1 MQPEPVRSGRLLFPA
16 QEFTMRDMTPQD
28 KMLSVMGGRKPLA
41 LPEGRGTKNTFI
53 DNKYN
58 EQYNNIED
66 IKKQLAKYYSG
77 FKDGGIDDAA
87 KAISDLEE
95 TERRIT
101 GDYLQNNP
109 AEAPNGLR
117 GHPNRIQNKPYKTV
131 GLSFSR
137 ELIDTG
143 KVNLTGFKFNDV
155 KELATVAQVFRDPR
169 FETFR
174 IIYTNGSEVVGTD
187 ALTSRLPGSATAFLG
202 DIKRYLQKNIE
213 RMKRIGADGYYL
225 LHNHP
230 SGKNVKPSQD
240 DVNLT
245 YTYAKNLPGF
255 RGHVIINSNKYTEI
269 YTDTTLGDIRLAG
282 RENLPLDL
290 GEDLLLTPSVTHDL
304 IGKQVSSSSQ
314 LASAAKTLQTDNDIS
329 AVVFTNSAGE
339 VTGIQE
345 VSNSMIRNSN
355 NNNFRNFLRRQAM
368 EHGGRHA
375 FIVGDQSV
383 AKELQSL
390 VESNDLTDA
399 IIKNTGRN
407 LRTDNFV
414 PRGDTWM
421 GLDVIKQGRRAP
433 LPKPFK
439 NQPLQFKTQIPPSAL
454 NKIPK
459 SPEPLQFKQT
469 IEVPKVYDKHAFTG
483 ETRPLSKLDQLMM
496 KENAGTNQV
505 MARGRAIAAMRD
517 NSTVTVTGR
526 SVEPLPKPSSTP
538 ETIIPDGLK
547 ERGVSRNVRTD
558 ANRPDEIRES
568 LSQKPFTYEQISNK
582 ETLAKA
588 ENIMGQGVEKAR
600 TELDRLINEMNPEAA
615 PLAKMIADNLTSAGN
630 IEGAREVL
638 SNAAV
643 KATQAG
649 QFGQAFRILRQAD
662 SASVLSTM
670 DKLLRDL
677 NEKGA
682 KRYGKKWV
690 NVDLLPEEKLMIGG
704 IKQGD
709 EQAIDSV
716 FEQIGNRIAKSGI
729 IPTTNMEKFDAWRR
743 VAMLFNPKTHIRNI
757 VGNVIMM
764 GMRKSSDT
772 VAAGIEAAVN
782 AFRKSKGLAPIQRT
796 KAVGWS
802 KNKAIVDATEKVW
815 EANKKDLLQVGRWD
829 IENFRFLNREKRIF
843 DTGWLENLSELS
855 KQGLNAGD
863 APFVKRAYKDAL
875 GQFMTAQNLTTAT
888 DEAMEYAKR
897 RAFEATFKQAN
908 ELSKIIQGLKS
919 KGGVAGTLV
928 EGAIPFVRTPANILM
943 RGLEYSPAGL
953 MKTLFSK
960 GKAPTEIIEG
970 LAKGMTGTGIAAL
983 GFLLADMGWAKYE
996 RSKSKN
1002 VEAILQ
1008 QMGEQANSIITP
1020 QGSYTF
1026 DWAQPFAIPLAMG
1039 IAAHEALEKNNE
1051 SALEAAKEAIL
1062 AGGDTLFAQGML
1074 RNIRDIM
1081 GGAYGS
1087 TTEAILSV
1095 PVSYVEQAFPTVFG
1109 QVARAVDPIRR
1120 STYDTSDIGTF
1131 ARGIGAKL
1139 PFASKKLEPR
1149 LDVFGREQ
1157 KQDSALHQFLNPGYW
1172 KAKTDDPVTK
1182 EIVRLY
1188 RATGDTSILP
1198 KVAPT
1203 AGFSRDGAK
1212 YKFTPEQL
1220 TQFQRETGQ
1229 RNYTQIKA
1237 WLSSNRDATDDQKVR
1252 ALKMIVR
1259 NTDEEI
1265 KNKFAKKMRPLK

>member
-1 MQPEPVRSGRLLFPA
+1 MAIKTYEEVFASNTPSKKSGIKTYEDIFGAQPQVQPKEVKKPSLNETTTPWLEKHPTLKKNIFDPLGKLARAYEETGAGKFHTRASETALDVMSAQEMKPDRTSTDSKVADTIATGLGLVGGLAMSPGKGMPSLGSGLLKTEQAGRFLGTKLATLAPKLNPLAQKILPTATGGALAGGLGDAGYSVARGDDAKTVAKNALIGMTLGAILDPTIEHAILPAGSRAFTKAEEAILPFAKKAWAKIRGKTVADTVKGVAKTVDPDEIAREVARDIGVDWDRMNETQKAAIRKVVLSAQGEAVQSGRLLDAGQNFTFRDVKPSDYPGSIVKPA
-16 QEFTMRDMTPQD
+16 GKARVVN
-28 KMLSVMGGRKPLA
+28 KA
-41 LPEGRGTKNTFI
+41 LEKA
-53 DNKYN
+53 N
-58 EQYNNIED
+58 EEL
-66 IKKQLAKYYSG
+66 KEA
-77 FKDGGIDDAA
+77 
-87 KAISDLEE
+87 
-95 TERRIT
+95 TE
-101 GDYLQNNP
+101 YLQNYFRTN
-109 AEAPNGLR
+109 ELR
-117 GHPNRIQNKPYKTV
+117 
-131 GLSFSR
+131 
-137 ELIDTG
+137 
-143 KVNLTGFKFNDV
+143 VNEMEF
-155 KELATVAQVFRDPR
+155 
-169 FETFR
+169 
-174 IIYTNGSEVVGTD
+174 
-187 ALTSRLPGSATAFLG
+187 
-202 DIKRYLQKNIE
+202 
-213 RMKRIGADGYYL
+213 
-225 LHNHP
+225 
-230 SGKNVKPSQD
+230 
-240 DVNLT
+240 
-245 YTYAKNLPGF
+245 AK
-255 RGHVIINSNKYTEI
+255 K
-269 YTDTTLGDIRLAG
+269 TLGVDLEKLADKVLEAEQSGLPDFTRAAERG
-282 RENLPLDL
+282 RMAR
-290 GEDLLLTPSVTHDL
+290 V
-304 IGKQVSSSSQ
+304 
-314 LASAAKTLQTDNDIS
+314 
-329 AVVFTNSAGE
+329 AG
-339 VTGIQE
+339 
-345 VSNSMIRNSN
+345 
-355 NNNFRNFLRRQAM
+355 
-368 EHGGRHA
+368 
-375 FIVGDQSV
+375 
-383 AKELQSL
+383 
-390 VESNDLTDA
+390 
-399 IIKNTGRN
+399 IK
-407 LRTDNFV
+407 
-414 PRGDTWM
+414 
-421 GLDVIKQGRRAP
+421 
-433 LPKPFK
+433 LPKPVRGI
-439 NQPLQFKTQIPPSAL
+439 T
-454 NKIPK
+454 PK
-459 SPEPLQFKQT
+459 PAISEMPTPVSFKQT
-469 IEVPKVYDKHAFTG
+469 IEVPKVYDKDAFIGQTK
-483 ETRPLSKLDQLMM
+483 TRRQIMDELATTPLSTAADDTVKLAAATVD
-496 KENAGTNQV
+496 NAATVRSAPQ
-505 MARGRAIAAMRD
+505 
-517 NSTVTVTGR
+517 STKPR
-526 SVEPLPKPSSTP
+526 PEPD
-538 ETIIPDGLK
+538 IPAGLK
-547 ERGVSRNVRTD
+547 ERGVSKNIRTD
-558 ANRPDEIRES
+558 SNRPDAIRDS
-568 LSQKPFTYEQISNK
+568 LSADPLVYEQLANK
-582 ETLAKA
+582 ETLQKA
-588 ENIMGQGVEKAR
+588 QDIMAQGVEKAR
-600 TELDRLINEMNPEAA
+600 SELDILIRDMKPESA
-615 PLAKMIADNLTSAGN
+615 PLAKMIADEYVRLGN
-630 IEGAREVL
+630 VDAAREVL

-649 QFGQAFRILRQAD
+649 QLGQAFRILRD
-662 SASVLSTM
+662 SADPAAVLSTV
-670 DKLLRDL
+670 DKLLKDL
-677 NEKGA
+677 NTKGLARFGDKWINIDLTSAEKTMIQ
-682 KRYGKKWV
+682 
-690 NVDLLPEEKLMIGG
+690 NLPK
-704 IKQGD
+704 GD
-709 EQAIDSV
+709 EAA
-716 FEQIGNRIAKSGI
+716 FNNALEQIGDRIAKSGI
-729 IPTTNMEKFDAWRR
+729 IPTTSMEKFDAWRR
-743 VAMLFNPKTHIRNI
+743 IAMLFNPKTHVRNI
-757 VGNVIMM
+757 GGNVIMM
-764 GMRKSSDT
+764 GMRKSADT
-772 VAAGIEAAVN
+772 VASGIEAAVN

-1157 KQDSALHQFLNPGYW
+1157 KQDSVLNQFLNPGYW
-1172 KAKTDDPVTK
+1172 KAKSDDPVTK

-1203 AGFSRDGAK
+1203 AGFSRNKIK
-1212 YKFTPEQL
+1212 YKFTPQQL
-1220 TQFQRETGQ
+1220 TQFQRETGE
-1229 RNYTQIKA
+1229 RNYTEIKR
-1237 WLSSNRDATDDQKVR
+1237 WLAANPRATDDQKTA
-1252 ALKMIVR
+1252 ALKKIVSK
-1259 NTDEEI
+1259 TDDLI
-1265 KNKFAKKMRPLK
+1265 KDKFAKEFKMPPLK